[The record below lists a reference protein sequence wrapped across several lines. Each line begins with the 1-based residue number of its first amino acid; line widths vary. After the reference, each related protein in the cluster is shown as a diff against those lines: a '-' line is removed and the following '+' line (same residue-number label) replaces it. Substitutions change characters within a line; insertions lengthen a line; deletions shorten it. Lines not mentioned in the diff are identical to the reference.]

1 MRTAVVVGEAAIS
14 NSSSSPCRLG
24 TSECSIAFSATAGCV
39 SSSKYDFRSVA
50 LYLVFTLGG
59 LLRFRSA
66 QLVLMMIRQLGPHYE
81 VAWCASS
88 CCSLSS
94 GRLVSMEVELL
105 TLISRWALALSNLE
119 RSGLQRSCP
128 VRLPSR
134 AEIIRKSVV
143 VRMTLH
149 NTRVLHVFCFSST
162 RAVGHQVVARLMRV
176 VIRNDG
182 PCVSECMAPY
192 QWLLG

>member
-1 MRTAVVVGEAAIS
+1 MARLRSAIPVLRRAGLAPRS
-14 NSSSSPCRLG
+14 ARLH
-24 TSECSIAFSATAGCV
+24 FPPLQ
-39 SSSKYDFRSVA
+39 VA
-50 LYLVFTLGG
+50 LIVLNMISGALPFTWYLRWGG
-59 LLRFRSA
+59 LPRFRSA

-105 TLISRWALALSNLE
+105 TLISRWALALSSLE

-149 NTRVLHVFCFSST
+149 NTRVLHVFCFFST

-176 VIRNDG
+176 VIGNDG